1 MSCKG
6 RSLGRREESSDQH
19 AAGWL
24 ELSRVNTASVAWIL
38 SGGDKNDDDLLAKSL
53 VNQAFLEHDFVL
65 EIRII
70 SLK

>member
-1 MSCKG
+1 MA
-6 RSLGRREESSDQH
+6 ESQ
-19 AAGWL
+19 
-24 ELSRVNTASVAWIL
+24 NKTSVRFHF
-38 SGGDKNDDDLLAKSL
+38 GGNKDDDDLLAKLL

>member
-1 MSCKG
+1 MRCLMNCK
-6 RSLGRREESSDQH
+6 GRREEH

-24 ELSRVNTASVAWIL
+24 ELSRANKASVPWIL
-38 SGGDKNDDDLLAKSL
+38 SGGDEDDDDLLAKSL